1 MYRPLLLMLIATTFF
16 CCNKSDSLTPSDA
29 NGIITITADI
39 NTQYQEIDGF
49 GASDAW
55 QFQMI
60 GAYWP
65 LEKRNQIAD
74 LLFSRDTDQLGNP
87 KGIGLSIWRFNIG
100 AGSAEQGDNSYISDP
115 WRRTEC
121 FLNADGSYDWNKQQG
136 QQWFLSA
143 AKGRGVKKILGFT
156 NSPPVYYTN
165 NGYAFSPGGWHLN
178 IKSDSLTRFANFLAT
193 VAEHFNSKGIPIDYI
208 SPINEPQWNWT
219 AGSSNWAGQEGT
231 PAANSDVAAL
241 ARLLS
246 QKISEKGLST
256 KIVLAE
262 AGTVDYLYQTTD
274 ADRGNQ
280 IADFFGTTSA
290 DYIGNLANIEK
301 LISSHSYYTVW
312 PISDMISKRD
322 AIHNKILSTDASLK
336 SWSTEYCI
344 LESANDD
351 LGDGWGR
358 DLTMNIALYVA
369 RLIHYDLTKAY
380 ASSWQWWTALSRSDY
395 KDGLIY
401 VDDGTNN
408 GVRDASNPDYC
419 KNDGYI
425 RESKLLW
432 ALGNYSRFVR
442 PGMKRILV
450 SSPDILPNQ
459 AHGLLVSG
467 FIDQSKKEVA
477 VVVINYVNAA
487 KTIALKLKNATVS
500 FDSINMYITS
510 DDKSLAKVSVLNAG
524 KIALPANSITTFTV
538 KYN

>member
-1 MYRPLLLMLIATTFF
+1 MYRSLLFTCIITIFLG
-16 CCNKSDSLTPSDA
+16 CNKSDNLKPSDA
-29 NGIITITADI
+29 NNTITITADI

-55 QFQMI
+55 QCQMI
-60 GAYWP
+60 GTYWP
-65 LEKRNQIAD
+65 LEKRNKIAD
-74 LLFSRDTDQLGNP
+74 LLFSRDTDEYGNP

-100 AGSAEQGDNSYISDP
+100 AGSAEQGANSFISDP

-121 FLNADGSYDWNKQQG
+121 FLNSDGSYNWNKQQG
-136 QQWFLSA
+136 QQWFLGA
-143 AKGRGVKKILGFT
+143 AKGRGVEKILGFT
-156 NSPPVYYTN
+156 NSPPVYYTS

-178 IKSDSLTRFANFLAT
+178 IKSDSLVRFADFLAT
-193 VAEHFNSKGIPIDYI
+193 VAEHFSSLGTPIDYI

-219 AGSSNWAGQEGT
+219 AGSNNWAGQEGT
-231 PAANSDVAAL
+231 PAANSDIAAL

-246 QKISEKGLST
+246 QKIDEKGIAA
-256 KIVLAE
+256 KIALAE
-262 AGTVDYLYQTTD
+262 AGTIDYLYQTTD

-290 DYIGNLANIEK
+290 DYIGNLSNMEK

-312 PISDMISKRD
+312 PVSDMISKRD
-322 AIHNKILSTDASLK
+322 AVHNKILTTDPSLK
-336 SWSTEYCI
+336 YWMTEYCI

-380 ASSWQWWTALSRSDY
+380 ASSWQWWTAISRADY

-401 VDDGTNN
+401 LDDGTNN
-408 GVRDASNPDYC
+408 GVRDDSNPDYC

-425 RESKLLW
+425 RDSKLLW
-432 ALGNYSRFVR
+432 ALGNYSLFVR

-459 AHGLLVSG
+459 GHGLLVSS
-467 FIDQSKKEVA
+467 FIDQAQKKIVF
-477 VVVINYVNAA
+477 VVINYVASS
-487 KTIALKLKNATVS
+487 KTIALQLKNASIST
-500 FDSINMYITS
+500 DPINMYVTS
-510 DDKSLAKVSVLNAG
+510 DSKSLAKSTIINAE
-524 KIALPANSITTFTV
+524 KITLPANSITTFTL
-538 KYN
+538 KYK